1 MKKVCFLLLSLI
13 AFSCS
18 PKLSERLVTTMFFD
32 YGKAAESGVFL
43 SPDFY
48 HDKFTPVGDLTIFI
62 APAMEKLFD
71 KPYYD
76 YQSEQYAKYALSS
89 IYEEEISSSELIKI
103 ISGEVKKRGGDG
115 FVNFKIN
122 VESHYDSNINRIVT
136 RYLLSGFIIKRA
148 EK

>member
-1 MKKVCFLLLSLI
+1 MKKIMFLFALMAAI
-13 AFSCS
+13 SCS

-32 YGKAAESGVFL
+32 YGKAAESGIFL

-48 HDKFTPVGDLTIFI
+48 HDKYTPVGDLTIFI
-62 APAMEKLFD
+62 VPAVGKVFD

-89 IYEEEISSSELIKI
+89 LYEEELSSGELIKI

-115 FVNFKIN
+115 YVNFKIN
-122 VESHYDSNINRIVT
+122 VESHYDASVNRTVS
-136 RYLLSGFIIKRA
+136 RYLLSGFVIKRA